1 LVEQIA
7 DALPFPERMV
17 MRQLLNPLLTDG
29 VLKLLGK
36 KGRNFIPM
44 FRNTVN
50 ATIVRGGDKVN
61 VLPSE
66 IEVMLD
72 GRLIPGFEPESIIGE
87 IKAII
92 DDDIELEVIRYDPGP
107 GEPDMGLFD
116 TLADVL
122 RTLDPAGIP
131 IPYLLSA
138 SSDARFFSKIGIQTY
153 GFIPMQLPE
162 GLDFAGLIHA
172 ADERIP
178 VEALTF
184 GSEAIYQLLQCFH
197 E

>member
-1 LVEQIA
+1 
-7 DALPFPERMV
+7 
-17 MRQLLNPLLTDG
+17 
-29 VLKLLGK
+29 
-36 KGRNFIPM
+36 M

-66 IEVMLD
+66 IEVLLD
-72 GRLIPGFEPESIIGE
+72 GRLLPGYEPKNIIKE
-87 IKAII
+87 IKEII
-92 DDDIELEVIRYDPGP
+92 DDDIELEVLRYDPGP
-107 GEPDMGLFD
+107 FEPDMGLFE
-116 TLADVL
+116 TLTSVL
-122 RTLDPAGIP
+122 KTLDPGGIP
-131 IPYLLSA
+131 VPYLLSA
-138 SSDARFFSKIGIQTY
+138 SSDARFFAKIGIQTY

-162 GLDFAGLIHA
+162 SLDFARLIHA

-184 GSEAIYQLLQCFH
+184 GSEAIFQLLRCFH